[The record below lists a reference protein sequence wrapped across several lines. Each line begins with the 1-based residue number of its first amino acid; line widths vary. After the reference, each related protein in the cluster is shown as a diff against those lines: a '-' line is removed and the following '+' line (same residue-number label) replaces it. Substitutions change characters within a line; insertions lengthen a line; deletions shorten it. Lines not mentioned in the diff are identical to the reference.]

1 MMNIARSLAL
11 AAGLAACTSLSAAD
25 TVSNRPV
32 SGFTAI
38 GLSAPVKLELV
49 QGDTESLVLE
59 GDEALIADIETV
71 VEDKTLKI
79 RHKSKF
85 NFTWGSGKVHGR
97 VVARNIEALKIAGA
111 GDITAAALKSSALKL
126 AISGSGDIKIGA
138 VTATNLDVAV
148 SGSGDV
154 TLGGTADELSGHIAG
169 SGDLRL
175 ALLQAKDAKISIAGS
190 GDATLWAT
198 QSLAVSVAGSG
209 DVRYYGDPSIKKTSI
224 VGSGS
229 LKRMGGSP
237 S

>member
-1 MMNIARSLAL
+1 MITLARNLVL
-11 AAGLAACTSLSAAD
+11 VAGLAACTALPAAD
-25 TVSNRPV
+25 TVSNRQV
-32 SGFTAI
+32 SGFNAI
-38 GLSAPVKLELV
+38 SLSAPVKLELV

-59 GDEALIADIETV
+59 GDETLIADLETF
-71 VEDKTLKI
+71 VEGNTLRI
-79 RHKSKF
+79 RTKPKAWSTHY
-85 NFTWGSGKVHGR
+85 GKVKGK
-97 VVARNIEALKIAGA
+97 VVARNIEALRIAGS
-111 GDITAAALKSSALKL
+111 GDISAASLKSAALKL
-126 AISGSGDIKIGA
+126 AISGSGDIRIG
-138 VTATNLDVAV
+138 TLGATNVDVSV

-154 TLGGTADELSGHIAG
+154 TVGGKADEMSGHIAG

-175 ALLQAKDAKISIAGS
+175 AKLEVKDAKISIAGS

-209 DVRYYGDPSIKKTSI
+209 DVKYYGDPSIKKTSI